1 MDVDLFEKLK
11 QKLKSKRRGCLIV
24 TSQRCSVQTQG
35 WDRIIKTL
43 FYQPPSDD
51 DKSFFSDVTALAP
64 LVATDLSACP
74 NHQDGEFLW
83 QQVANSLGPNVQWN
97 GSLPIAYQPIALFA
111 KHFKTLSGLSIQK
124 YARQV
129 VAHPYQVLTFIFGTI
144 GAECI
149 ANSDFWLWDND
160 RKWYIRADG
169 PALISLANQTCPS
182 YKLFRTTDEM
192 LSNANI
198 LWDVIGQNKVLVETD
213 EQMMPQQLI
222 PMHLV
227 MSQQK

>member
-1 MDVDLFEKLK
+1 MDIDLYAKLK
-11 QKLKSKRRGCLIV
+11 QKLKTKQRGCLIV

-43 FYQPPSDD
+43 FYQPPTDD
-51 DKSFFSDVTALAP
+51 DKSFFVDVTTLAP
-64 LVATDLSACP
+64 LVASDLNACP

-83 QQVANSLGPNVQWN
+83 KQVAASLGSASWN
-97 GSLPIAYQPIALFA
+97 GSLPIAYQPITIFA
-111 KHFKTLSGLSIQK
+111 KHFRALDGVPIRK

-129 VAHPYQVLTFIFGTI
+129 VAHPYQVLSFIFGTI
-144 GAECI
+144 GADCI

-169 PALISLANQTCPS
+169 PSLMSLANQTCPS
-182 YKLFRTTDEM
+182 YKLFRSTDDM
-192 LSNANI
+192 LNNANV

-213 EQMMPQQLI
+213 EQMVPQQLI